1 VGMSDEIRLLFAIG
15 LLLIGFLLIR
25 TRAMLSRKLADLYRK
40 LCIDV
45 PLELYGKQ
53 FVFVAVVVIILGF
66 LVGTGLITFL

>member
-15 LLLIGFLLIR
+15 LLLIGFL
-25 TRAMLSRKLADLYRK
+25 LSRKLADLYRK